1 MKTNSYENK
10 VALVTGGA
18 SGIGKATALAFA
30 NAGAKVVLTG
40 RREKEGPEVVAEI
53 KKRGGTASFFKADF
67 AADSDVRAAVGFVL
81 TTYGR
86 LDIAFNNAGVE
97 ARAPLDQVTE
107 EQYRKVFDINV
118 WGVLNSMKYE
128 VAAMIKTGGGA
139 IVNTSSAV
147 RHVGVDVI
155 RTLYVSET

>member
-1 MKTNSYENK
+1 M
-10 VALVTGGA
+10 VTGGT

-40 RREKEGPEVVAEI
+40 RREKEGIEVVAEI

-67 AADSDVRAAVGFVL
+67 AEDSDVRAAVDFVL

-97 ARAPLDQVTE
+97 ARATLDEVT
-107 EQYRKVFDINV
+107 
-118 WGVLNSMKYE
+118 GS
-128 VAAMIKTGGGA
+128 GA
-139 IVNTSSAV
+139 IPDKWMFVWQNDFLGSMPPRSPPRALERSLLFWSAV
-147 RHVGVDVI
+147 
-155 RTLYVSET
+155 